1 MFEHDGPLFQRLKLV
16 LKTNDSFRGWL
27 WLSNPLRMAVE
38 APVSSSEVE
47 AGSFNKKASPLVCL

>member
-38 APVSSSEVE
+38 APVMVVTLIYDTTNENHAS
-47 AGSFNKKASPLVCL
+47 NK